1 MLSTTLKRPFPKKIK
16 KKSVDEI
23 PTKLKE
29 KAEKPEANYVY
40 FENKKV
46 KETIV
51 KKTSPYNN

>member
-1 MLSTTLKRPFPKKIK
+1 MPFPKKIK

-29 KAEKPEANYVY
+29 KVEKPEANYVY

-46 KETIV
+46 KGAVV